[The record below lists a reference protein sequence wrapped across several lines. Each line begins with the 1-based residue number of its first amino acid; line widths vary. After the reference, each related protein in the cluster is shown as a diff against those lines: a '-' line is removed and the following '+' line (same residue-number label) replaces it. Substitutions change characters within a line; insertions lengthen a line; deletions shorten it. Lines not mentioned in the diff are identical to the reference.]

1 MTAILPNMLHRQI
14 LQRMLSGEWKTLIQL
29 GVAVGEGLLVR
40 MIKHG
45 WIEQRGIG
53 KSHEIKITPAGF
65 EAMRARI
72 PPDKKYPRPP
82 RARRDDQ
89 GRLS

>member
-1 MTAILPNMLHRQI
+1 
-14 LQRMLSGEWKTLIQL
+14 MLSGEWKSPTKL
-29 GVAVGEGLLVR
+29 GVAFGEGLLMR
-40 MIKHG
+40 LAKHG

-53 KSHEIKITPAGF
+53 KSHEIKITLAGI

-82 RARRDDQ
+82 RAPKS
-89 GRLS
+89 G